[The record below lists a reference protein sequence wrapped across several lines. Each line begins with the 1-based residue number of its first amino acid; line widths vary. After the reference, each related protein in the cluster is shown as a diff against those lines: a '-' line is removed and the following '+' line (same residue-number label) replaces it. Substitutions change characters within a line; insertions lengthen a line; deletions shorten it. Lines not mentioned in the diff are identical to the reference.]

1 MRTENQALSSARIL
15 MLAMICCMVV
25 ANIYFNQSVLNL
37 IAATFPHEW
46 AAVSLI
52 PMATQLGYAAGLF
65 LLIPLGDYIERQRL
79 ILRQAQV
86 LFLALIGMMLAPT
99 ATVLVPDGD
108 GGNRCPTN
116 RAACCLSVES
126 VFTGK
131 NCRHRDERCSRWHS
145 CWPGYRRAYRSVFRL
160 AWRLFVRCGDDIAG
174 AIFHRAHFTFSVVA
188 DTRVSLSG
196 GVTFIRRFMEK

>member
-15 MLAMICCMVV
+15 MLAIICCIVV
-25 ANIYFNQSVLNL
+25 ANIYFNQSVLNP

-99 ATVLVPDGD
+99 ATVLVCFSFLTGM
-108 GGNRCPTN
+108 
-116 RAACCLSVES
+116 AATVALPNKSCRLLPLCRKCLR
-126 VFTGK
+126 G
-131 NCRHRDERCSRWHS
+131 
-145 CWPGYRRAYRSVFRL
+145 
-160 AWRLFVRCGDDIAG
+160 
-174 AIFHRAHFTFSVVA
+174 
-188 DTRVSLSG
+188 
-196 GVTFIRRFMEK
+196 EKR